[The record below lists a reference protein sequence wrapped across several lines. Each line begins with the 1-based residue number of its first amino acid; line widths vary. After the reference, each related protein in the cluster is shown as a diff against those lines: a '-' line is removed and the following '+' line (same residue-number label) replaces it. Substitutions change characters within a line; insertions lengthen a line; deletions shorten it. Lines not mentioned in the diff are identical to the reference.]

1 MNEKSLFLLLI
12 LSIFFCAGGAAQNNN
27 VGAWYI
33 YFGNARFNNSPLSIH
48 AEAQYRNHNIIG
60 DLEQLLL
67 RTGLQYNL
75 KDNAATF
82 TAGYGFIR
90 SEPEGSNDNQAA
102 TTENRIY
109 QEALLRQ
116 GIGRVRL
123 THRFRYEQRFIRDR
137 DFRTRYRLAIF
148 INTPL
153 NQKSMAKNAVYLA
166 LYNEVF
172 INGQKINGGPI
183 FDRNRV
189 YAAVGYMLG
198 DKLGLQAGYMS
209 QILESNTKGQLQLS
223 LHHNFNL

>member
-1 MNEKSLFLLLI
+1 MTEKLLPLFL
-12 LSIFFCAGGAAQNNN
+12 IFSLCFCAGGAAQNND

-90 SEPEGSNDNQAA
+90 SEPEGPDNMSA
-102 TTENRIY
+102 TSENRIY

-116 GIGRVRL
+116 GIHRVRL
-123 THRFRYEQRFIRDR
+123 IHRFRYEQRFIADLE
-137 DFRTRYRLAIF
+137 FRTRFRYALF
-148 INTPL
+148 INLSL
-153 NQKSMAKNAVYLA
+153 NQSTLTKKAWYIA
-166 LYNEVF
+166 LYNELF
-172 INGQKINGGPI
+172 INGQKINNGPV
-183 FDRNRV
+183 FDRDRV
-189 YAAVGYMLG
+189 YAALGYMISNRLG
-198 DKLGLQAGYMS
+198 IQAGYMK
-209 QILESNTKGQLQLS
+209 QILENRSKGQLQLS

>member
-1 MNEKSLFLLLI
+1 MIKKSVFLILISLF
-12 LSIFFCAGGAAQNNN
+12 GACLPGNAQNQET
-27 VGAWYI
+27 GAWYI
-33 YFGNARFNNSPLSIH
+33 YFGNARFKNSLLSIH

-75 KDNAATF
+75 KDNLATF
-82 TAGYGFIR
+82 TAGYGFVR
-90 SEPEGSNDNQAA
+90 SEPEGSDNRSA

-123 THRFRYEQRFIRDR
+123 SHRFRYEQRFITDQ
-137 DFRTRYRLAIF
+137 DFRTRYRYALF
-148 INTPL
+148 INIPV
-153 NQKSMAKNAVYLA
+153 NQKSMTKKAWYIA

-172 INGQKINGGPI
+172 INGQKINNGPV
-183 FDRNRV
+183 FDRDRV
-189 YAAVGYMLG
+189 YAALGYMIS

-209 QILESNTKGQLQLS
+209 QILETKSKGQLQLS
-223 LHHNFNL
+223 LHHNFRL